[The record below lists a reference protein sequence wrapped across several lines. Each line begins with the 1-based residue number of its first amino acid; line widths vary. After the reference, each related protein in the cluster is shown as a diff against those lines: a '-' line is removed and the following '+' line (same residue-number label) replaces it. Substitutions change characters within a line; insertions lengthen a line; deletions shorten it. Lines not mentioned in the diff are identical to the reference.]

1 MHPTARYIPR
11 LSLAI
16 GLLAAPCA
24 FAAAT
29 FTAPTPYLQA
39 GDNPLTGP
47 WVYSHLETF
56 EDGLPNTPGLSA
68 IGGSALG
75 SGALTDSVDA
85 DDGVLDGSGAAG
97 QSWYSS
103 GVLPS
108 VTFSFSAAALGT
120 LPTSVGVAFTDI
132 GSRND
137 GGAVGT
143 DLAVIEVFDGGG
155 ISQGV
160 LSFAFGDG
168 TFVSAT
174 AEDRFVGATFA
185 GGIGSIR
192 VGFANSVDWEVD
204 HVFYAAAVPE
214 PAPSALA
221 LAGLLGLGLLRLRRR
236 ATSAERN

>member
-1 MHPTARYIPR
+1 MQQTARLITR
-11 LSLAI
+11 LSGAI

-39 GDNPLTGP
+39 ADNPLAGP
-47 WVYSHLETF
+47 WAYSHLETF
-56 EDGLPNTPGLSA
+56 EDGQLNTTGLSA
-68 IGGSALG
+68 SGGVASG
-75 SGALTDSVDA
+75 SGALVDSVDA

-97 QSWYSS
+97 QSWYST

-108 VTFSFSAAALGT
+108 VTFSFSAVALGS
-120 LPTSVGVAFTDI
+120 LPTSVGLAFTDI
-132 GSRND
+132 GNRID
-137 GGAVGT
+137 GGPVGT

-168 TFVSAT
+168 TPLSAT

-192 VGFANSVDWEVD
+192 VGYANSLDWEVD

-214 PAPSALA
+214 PGSSAMA
-221 LAGLLGLGLLRLRRR
+221 FAGLVGLGLLRLRR
-236 ATSAERN
+236 SARFPG